1 MSAPDRRTD
10 ARRYAEGASALA
22 TGAIG
27 PETTAGSE
35 AARLADTAS
44 TRREA
49 LSHSQEH
56 IDARREHAD
65 KIDPRKGA
73 GRDDNGQKDGL
84 NVDEPGR
91 HTLRDG
97 RADTMR
103 PDVRTQ

>member
-1 MSAPDRRTD
+1 MAGRGHAVDEEAQAVGLSDHR
-10 ARRYAEGASALA
+10 LA
-22 TGAIG
+22 VQHQK
-27 PETTAGSE
+27 

-65 KIDPRKGA
+65 KIDPRKDA